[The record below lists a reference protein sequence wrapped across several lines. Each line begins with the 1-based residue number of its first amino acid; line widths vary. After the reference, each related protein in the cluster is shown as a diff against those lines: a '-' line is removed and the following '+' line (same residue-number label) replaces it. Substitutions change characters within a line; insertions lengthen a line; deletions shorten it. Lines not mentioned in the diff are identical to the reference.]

1 MGKMFDALQKMER
14 EKTPELREAV
24 PKTAPR
30 DIVFDSRIITYF
42 EPYSL
47 AAEQFR
53 RLKTHIIRTG
63 MENSR
68 RTILVTSAMAEEGK
82 TLNAVNLALCLA
94 EDYQSHVL
102 LVDCDLRN
110 PSFSKWFGF
119 EEKRG
124 ISDYLAGEAELP
136 DLILKT
142 PLERLSILPCGSMQE
157 NPVELIGSNRMKDLV
172 QELKT
177 RYADRYVIFDS
188 SPLLATTEPTVLN
201 EMVDGILFVI
211 KSGTTPRESVSHALK
226 MLDRE
231 KIMGVVL
238 NDLQFKT
245 QGLIRRYFGHK
256 RYYGDYRYTSERS
269 EPRGIKSFFK
279 RRGSGKKDI
288 SA

>member
-1 MGKMFDALQKMER
+1 
-14 EKTPELREAV
+14 
-24 PKTAPR
+24 
-30 DIVFDSRIITYF
+30 
-42 EPYSL
+42 
-47 AAEQFR
+47 
-53 RLKTHIIRTG
+53 
-63 MENSR
+63 
-68 RTILVTSAMAEEGK
+68 
-82 TLNAVNLALCLA
+82 
-94 EDYQSHVL
+94 
-102 LVDCDLRN
+102 
-110 PSFSKWFGF
+110 
-119 EEKRG
+119 
-124 ISDYLAGEAELP
+124 
-136 DLILKT
+136 
-142 PLERLSILPCGSMQE
+142 
-157 NPVELIGSNRMKDLV
+157 MKDLV

-245 QGLIRRYFGHK
+245 QGLIRRYFGHT